1 LPIWDVGANRKPQCP
16 SWHDVQDLMMVAAT
30 RTFSDPA
37 AAAAQL
43 LFGLALVLLMIVTP
57 VAEVFLHGPLYVLLP
72 VGACI
77 LIVAGRVAQARGD
90 RPNFSAILRS
100 PITWA
105 AVFIFFWAGLSII
118 WTPFQDEAA
127 TRFFKALGTAVVAFL
142 AIISLPSKTR
152 PSNLYFLPIGL
163 AIAACATIALTFI
176 EPRMFF
182 QGDHPDATLAQRSV
196 MSLMVLLWP
205 ALGALALREKWFLAI
220 GLAAIVTAA
229 ALATYIQ
236 IALVGLALAAVVYA
250 IAVSEA
256 QRVGQILGFGLAAL
270 MVLAPAAA
278 LVTFAVT
285 NAAHMAPSGPGFVFA
300 ELLQREWPRFITGHG
315 LGFVTSAIAGGV
327 LPPDVPRSILFE
339 IWFELGLLGA
349 LAFAVLAVY
358 VFNAAA
364 RMPDFVAPSL
374 LAGLVAGLVVAVW
387 GAETTQ
393 IWWISLNG
401 LDAIALA
408 LTCKALPRATRR
420 SVALAENERA
430 DTDRDARFEDDNFSD

>member
-1 LPIWDVGANRKPQCP
+1 MPRLAFA
-16 SWHDVQDLMMVAAT
+16 QDFRMVAAT

-43 LFGLALVLLMIVTP
+43 LFDLALILLMIVTP

-77 LIVAGRVAQARGD
+77 LIVAGRVAQARED
-90 RPNFSAILRS
+90 RPDFRKILRS

-105 AVFIFFWAGLSII
+105 AIFLFFWAGLSII
-118 WTPFQDEAA
+118 WTPFPDEAA

-152 PSNLYFLPIGL
+152 ATNLYLLPIGL
-163 AIAACATIALTFI
+163 AIAACATIVLTFFD
-176 EPRMFF
+176 PKMFW
-182 QGDHPDATLAQRSV
+182 QGEHPDATLAQRSV
-196 MSLMVLLWP
+196 MTLMVLLWP
-205 ALGALALREKWFLAI
+205 ALGALALREKWLLAVA
-220 GLAAIVTAA
+220 LAAAITAA
-229 ALATYIQ
+229 ALATFIQ
-236 IALVGLALAAVVYA
+236 VALVGLALAAVVYA

-270 MVLAPAAA
+270 ILLAPVAA
-278 LVTFAVT
+278 LVTFAIT
-285 NAAHMAPSGPGFVFA
+285 NQAQMAQSGPGFVFA
-300 ELLQREWPRFITGHG
+300 ELLLRQWPRFITGHG
-315 LGFVTSAIAGGV
+315 LGFVSSAIDIGV
-327 LPPDVPRSILFE
+327 IPPDAPRSILFE
-339 IWFELGLLGA
+339 IWYELGLLGA
-349 LAFAVLAVY
+349 LAFAVLAVC

-364 RMPDFVAPSL
+364 RMPDYIAPAL
-374 LAGLVAGLVVAVW
+374 LAGLVAGLVIAVW

-408 LTCKALPRATRR
+408 LMCKALPRATRPPVPLTEAGPHASGVDANFGDR
-420 SVALAENERA
+420 NFA
-430 DTDRDARFEDDNFSD
+430 D